1 MQGSNSVSNN
11 VLWARIKKKKKKKRD
26 RKAISKGLFYNDAS
40 WKTILPG
47 EKALIV
53 MMAMVRNTCWN
64 NKRECRENYTY
75 IYIYIELYISETVF
89 GYIVSGWERCFSGLC
104 NCPVWLETD
113 NILTDAYQTTSA
125 VSALLMLLHPITVH
139 RIPPSEHRDH
149 KFSVVC
155 EQSPNSSHKF
165 RLGLEILSFN
175 THVVQNCCANS

>member
-1 MQGSNSVSNN
+1 MQGSNSVSND
-11 VLWARIKKKKKKKRD
+11 VLWARIKKKRKKKRD
-26 RKAISKGLFYNDAS
+26 RKAISKGLFYKNAS
-40 WKTILPG
+40 WKTILPD

-64 NKRECRENYTY
+64 NKRVQRKLY
-75 IYIYIELYISETVF
+75 IYMSSIYQRDTVF

-125 VSALLMLLHPITVH
+125 VSALLMLLHPNTVH
-139 RIPPSEHRDH
+139 QIPPSKQRDH

-155 EQSPNSSHKF
+155 EKSPNSSHKF
-165 RLGLEILSFN
+165 RLGLGKVSFN
-175 THVVQNCCANS
+175 THTVQNSNS